1 MDVKEWLPSS
11 IRGSAIERTLAAGQ
25 ILFSRGDHAAGLY
38 EVVSGKVR
46 RSRTDSDGRELVLGI
61 ACAGDTIAEA
71 SLFSPIYHSTA
82 TAITKVVV
90 RFHRKATLLA
100 EFARNPRVAQSF
112 MRLLACQVIDLR
124 ARLERHNLRSARER
138 VRHYLAADANGDIV
152 VLPGTVKDLAGELG
166 LTHEALYR
174 TLSEMEGEG
183 EIARL
188 KGKIRFLPH

>member
-1 MDVKEWLPSS
+1 
-11 IRGSAIERTLAAGQ
+11 
-25 ILFSRGDHAAGLY
+25 
-38 EVVSGKVR
+38 
-46 RSRTDSDGRELVLGI
+46 
-61 ACAGDTIAEA
+61 
-71 SLFSPIYHSTA
+71 
-82 TAITKVVV
+82 
-90 RFHRKATLLA
+90 
-100 EFARNPRVAQSF
+100 
-112 MRLLACQVIDLR
+112 
-124 ARLERHNLRSARER
+124 LERHNLRSARER